1 MRSVRGI
8 VGALGELLITL
19 GVLTLLFVG
28 WQLWWTDV
36 AANAAHQERID
47 SLSSLFGDPATIKA
61 KPELATLKDVPLGE
75 AYAIVRIPALGQ
87 DYAVPV
93 LEGTTRDI
101 LREGIGHYRG
111 TAMPGQVGNF
121 AIAGH
126 RMTYGGPFR
135 EIEKVLPGD
144 RVIVETATAYYVY
157 KVGPHTLVPPSH
169 IQAIEPMPE
178 KPGVKP
184 DKPYITLTAC
194 HPKYAAKQ
202 RWIVHGELE
211 KTFPRAEGPP
221 TSYMQLSGGR

>member
-1 MRSVRGI
+1 MRSVRGF
-8 VGALGELLITL
+8 VGALGEVLITL

-36 AANAAHQERID
+36 EANAVHRDEV
-47 SLSSLFGDPATIKA
+47 SELSSTFGSKHVP
-61 KPELATLKDVPLGE
+61 PELATLSHVPLGK

-93 LEGTTRDI
+93 VEGTTRDA
-101 LREGIGHYRG
+101 LRKGIGHYVG

-135 EIEKVLPGD
+135 DIERVLPGD
-144 RVIVETATAYYVY
+144 RVIVETATTYFVY

-169 IQAIEPMPE
+169 IQAIDPMPE
-178 KPGVKP
+178 RPGVKP

-194 HPKYAAKQ
+194 HPKYAAQQ
-202 RWIVHGELE
+202 RWIVHGQLE
-211 KTFPRAEGPP
+211 ASFPRAQGLPK
-221 TSYMQLSGGR
+221 TYMQLSGGR